1 MQFSV
6 VFSPDNFLTG
16 TLSPEEGGVSRLVLG
31 LMSAAQNLPSHSAE
45 MMRNALP
52 DQLLQL
58 QTLRLGT
65 L

>member
-31 LMSAAQNLPSHSAE
+31 LMSAAEHLPSHSAE
-45 MMRNALP
+45 MMGNALP